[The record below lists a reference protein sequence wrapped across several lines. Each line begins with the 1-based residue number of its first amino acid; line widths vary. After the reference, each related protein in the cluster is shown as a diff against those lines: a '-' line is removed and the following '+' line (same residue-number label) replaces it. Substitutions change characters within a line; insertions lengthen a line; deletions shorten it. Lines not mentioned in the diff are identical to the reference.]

1 MPIHDQSYRR
11 YGGNREAPGAAW
23 LVIAR
28 IGIKAALSK
37 RLFLWVM
44 LGAWSQFFVRSVIFY
59 LSANFPSMDI
69 LAPSVQTFR
78 QFFEI
83 QWIFVFFVTVYV
95 GSGLIANDRRSNAIQ
110 IYLSKPLTR
119 VEYVTGKLGVLVFFL
134 LGVTLLPAL
143 ALLLVQVMFSA
154 SLSFVAENLFLLPAI
169 TLYALVQVLLAAFLI
184 LALSSLS
191 NSARYAGILYAGVV
205 LFSNA
210 VFRVAQGFTST
221 TGLAWLSFQ
230 ANQDQ
235 LGDVIFRLPTRF
247 ESPWFMSALMIF
259 VVIGLSAWV
268 LERRVR
274 GVEVM
279 T

>member
-28 IGIKAALSK
+28 VGIKAALSK
-37 RLFLWVM
+37 RLCLWVM
-44 LGAWSQFFVRSVIFY
+44 LGAWSQFFVRSVVFY

-95 GSGLIANDRRSNAIQ
+95 GSGLIANDRRSNALQ

-169 TLYALVQVLLAAFLI
+169 TLYALVQVLLAAFSI

-191 NSARYAGILYAGVV
+191 NSARYTGILYAGVV

-210 VFRVAQGFTST
+210 VFRVVQGFTST
-221 TGLAWLSFQ
+221 TELAWLSFQ

-235 LGDVIFRLPTRF
+235 IGDVIFRLPTRF
-247 ESPWFMSALMIF
+247 ESPWFMSALMIL

>member
-1 MPIHDQSYRR
+1 
-11 YGGNREAPGAAW
+11 
-23 LVIAR
+23 VIAR

-210 VFRVAQGFTST
+210 VFRVVQGFTST

-235 LGDVIFRLPTRF
+235 IGDVIFRLPTRF

>member
-95 GSGLIANDRRSNAIQ
+95 GSGSVS
-110 IYLSKPLTR
+110 YTHLT
-119 VEYVTGKLGVLVFFL
+119 
-134 LGVTLLPAL
+134 LP
-143 ALLLVQVMFSA
+143 
-154 SLSFVAENLFLLPAI
+154 
-169 TLYALVQVLLAAFLI
+169 TLYSV
-184 LALSSLS
+184 
-191 NSARYAGILYAGVV
+191 
-205 LFSNA
+205 
-210 VFRVAQGFTST
+210 
-221 TGLAWLSFQ
+221 
-230 ANQDQ
+230 
-235 LGDVIFRLPTRF
+235 
-247 ESPWFMSALMIF
+247 
-259 VVIGLSAWV
+259 
-268 LERRVR
+268 
-274 GVEVM
+274 
-279 T
+279 

>member
-110 IYLSKPLTR
+110 NYLSKPLTR

-210 VFRVAQGFTST
+210 VFRVVQGFTST

-235 LGDVIFRLPTRF
+235 IGDVIFRLPTRF

>member
-59 LSANFPSMDI
+59 LSANFPSMDV

-210 VFRVAQGFTST
+210 VFRVVQGFTST

-235 LGDVIFRLPTRF
+235 IGDVIFRLPTRF

>member
-11 YGGNREAPGAAW
+11 YAGHREEPGTAW

-28 IGIKAALSK
+28 TGIKAALSK

-44 LGAWSQFFVRSVIFY
+44 LGAWGQFFVRSVVFY

-69 LAPSVQTFR
+69 LAPSVETFR

-95 GSGLIANDRRSNAIQ
+95 GSGLVANDRRSNALQ

-119 VEYVTGKLGVLVFFL
+119 VEYVAGKLGVLVFFL

-154 SLSFVAENLFLLPAI
+154 SLEFVLENLFLLPAI
-169 TLYALVQVLLAAFLI
+169 TLYALVQVLLAAFSI

-210 VFRVAQGFTST
+210 VFRVLQGFTST
-221 TGLAWLSFQ
+221 TELAWLSFQ

-235 LGDVIFRLPTRF
+235 IGDLIFRLPARF
-247 ESPWFMSALMIF
+247 DSPWFMSVLMIL
-259 VVIGLSAWV
+259 VIIGLSAWV

>member
-1 MPIHDQSYRR
+1 VPIHDQSYRR

-210 VFRVAQGFTST
+210 VFRVVQGFTST

-235 LGDVIFRLPTRF
+235 IGDVIFRLPTRF

>member
-210 VFRVAQGFTST
+210 VFRVVQGFTST

-235 LGDVIFRLPTRF
+235 IGDVIFRLPTRF

>member
-44 LGAWSQFFVRSVIFY
+44 LGAWSQFFVRSGIFY

-95 GSGLIANDRRSNAIQ
+95 GAGLIANDRRSNAIQ

-210 VFRVAQGFTST
+210 VFRVVQGFTST

-235 LGDVIFRLPTRF
+235 IGDVIFRLPTRF

>member
-83 QWIFVFFVTVYV
+83 QWNFVFFVTVYV

-169 TLYALVQVLLAAFLI
+169 TLYALVQVLRAAFLI

-210 VFRVAQGFTST
+210 VFRVVQGFTST
-221 TGLAWLSFQ
+221 PGLAWLSFQ

-247 ESPWFMSALMIF
+247 ESPWFMSALIIF

>member
-28 IGIKAALSK
+28 FGIKAALSK
-37 RLFLWVM
+37 RLCLWVM

-59 LSANFPSMDI
+59 LSANFPSMDV

-169 TLYALVQVLLAAFLI
+169 TLYALVQVLLAAFSI

-210 VFRVAQGFTST
+210 VFRIVQGFTST

-235 LGDVIFRLPTRF
+235 IGDVIFRLPTRF

>member
-95 GSGLIANDRRSNAIQ
+95 GSGLIANDRRSHAIQ
-110 IYLSKPLTR
+110 NYLSKPRTR

-169 TLYALVQVLLAAFLI
+169 TLYALVQVLLAALSI

-210 VFRVAQGFTST
+210 VFRVVQGFTST

-235 LGDVIFRLPTRF
+235 IGDVIFRLPTRF